1 MSNYQNLPELF
12 FSKAKENLNNQHL
25 LKINNST
32 NEIDSWT
39 WSNTYSSVN
48 KIYQFINSQNL
59 KKDERILL
67 VSENRPEW
75 MAADIAIMSNQ
86 LIAVPNYITY
96 TSRDFEHILND
107 SKPKGLIVSNKDL
120 LETVLIA
127 SKKIN
132 FELQFII
139 CFDQF
144 ENTSIPNL
152 TFYDDLIEDP
162 SVKPDK
168 YHSIQRKDP
177 ASIIYTSG
185 TQGLPKGVILSHG
198 GILSNCEGAYELLQT
213 LKSPDLTFL
222 TWLPLSHSYEHV
234 VQFVTL
240 MMEAK
245 VFYNKS
251 IETLLPTIKVAKPHI
266 MTAVPRFYNN
276 LFAKM
281 QINLKNQS
289 QFKQN
294 LFNSAISL
302 GTKKLHQQKLSLKEK
317 ILDFLLDKLV
327 RKKVK
332 NNFGGRLEAFVSGG
346 GPLDSRVGEA
356 LNALGLKTLQGYGL
370 TETSPVVSCN
380 PLHKVKVETVGPIF
394 PGVEVKLAE
403 DGEILVKGENLMLG
417 YWNNQEATNKTIIN
431 GWLHTG
437 DIGEFDKEGYLKIT
451 DRKKDIIVNAG
462 GDNISPTR
470 VEAKLDIEPE
480 IAQSMLYGDF
490 KNYLVAVI
498 VPDKDFALNWAKE
511 NGKEQ
516 KFESIV
522 KDDDFNK
529 LMKEVV
535 NRVNKNLSVIEQVR
549 KFILIDHEFTI
560 ENSMMTVSM
569 KVRRFAVKD
578 KYQEDLEKLY

>member
-1 MSNYQNLPELF
+1 MDKYQNLPELF
-12 FSKAKENLNNQHL
+12 FSKAKENFKNQHL
-25 LKINNST
+25 LKINNTT
-32 NEIDSWT
+32 NEIESWT
-39 WSNTYSSVN
+39 WSDTLRSVN

-59 KKDERILL
+59 HKEERVLL

-75 MAADIAIMSNQ
+75 MTADIAIMSNQ

-107 SKPKGLIVSNKDL
+107 SKPKGLIVSNKNL
-120 LETVLIA
+120 LDTVLIA

-139 CFDQF
+139 CFDRF
-144 ENTSIPNL
+144 DNSNIPNL
-152 TFYDDLIEDP
+152 SFYDDLIEDT
-162 SVKPDK
+162 SIKPNK
-168 YHSIQRKDP
+168 YLSIQRKDP

-185 TQGLPKGVILSHG
+185 TQGLPKGVVLSHG

-213 LKSPDLTFL
+213 LKGPDLTFL

-251 IETLLPTIKVAKPHI
+251 IETLLPTIKIAKPHI

-281 QINLKNQS
+281 QINLKTQS

-294 LFNSAISL
+294 LFNQAILL
-302 GTKKLHQQKLSLKEK
+302 GTKKLHQQKLSIAEK
-317 ILDFLLDKLV
+317 IFDFLMDKLV
-327 RKKVK
+327 RKKVL
-332 NNFGGRLEAFVSGG
+332 NNFGGRLKAFVSGG

-417 YWNNQEATNKTIIN
+417 YWNNQEATHKTIID

-437 DIGEFDKEGYLKIT
+437 DIGEFDEEGYLKIT
-451 DRKKDIIVNAG
+451 DRKKDIIVSLG
-462 GDNISPTR
+462 GDNIAPS
-470 VEAKLDIEPE
+470 KLENLLTLSSDIEQACVFGE
-480 IAQSMLYGDF
+480 Q
-490 KNYLVAVI
+490 KNYIAAIIILSA
-498 VPDKDFALNWAKE
+498 DSKAT
-511 NGKEQ
+511 KEQ
-516 KFESIV
+516 IDLYIEKMNT
-522 KDDDFNK
+522 D
-529 LMKEVV
+529 
-535 NRVNKNLSVIEQVR
+535 LSQPEKIKR
-549 KFILIDHEFTI
+549 YHIIDEPFTI
-560 ENSMMTVSM
+560 ENNLMTPTM
-569 KVRRFAVKD
+569 KVRRHEVEK
-578 KYQEDLEKLY
+578 KYSEVINGMF

>member
-1 MSNYQNLPELF
+1 MDKYQNLPDLF
-12 FSKAKENLNNQHL
+12 ISKAQKNFKNQHL
-25 LKINNST
+25 LKINNTT
-32 NEIDSWT
+32 NEIESWT
-39 WSNTYSSVN
+39 WSDTLRSVN

-59 KKDERILL
+59 HKEERVLL

-75 MAADIAIMSNQ
+75 MTADIAIMSNQ

-107 SKPKGLIVSNKDL
+107 SKPKGLIVSNKNL
-120 LETVLIA
+120 LDTVLIA

-139 CFDQF
+139 CFDRF
-144 ENTSIPNL
+144 DNSNIPNL
-152 TFYDDLIEDP
+152 SFYDDLIEDT
-162 SVKPDK
+162 SIKPNK
-168 YHSIQRKDP
+168 YLSIQRKDP

-185 TQGLPKGVILSHG
+185 TQGLPKGVVLSHG

-213 LKSPDLTFL
+213 LKGPDLTFL

-251 IETLLPTIKVAKPHI
+251 IETLLPTIKIAKPHI

-281 QINLKNQS
+281 QINLKTQS

-294 LFNSAISL
+294 LFNQAILL
-302 GTKKLHQQKLSLKEK
+302 GTKKLHQQKLSITEK
-317 ILDFLLDKLV
+317 IFDFLMDKLV
-327 RKKVK
+327 RKKVL
-332 NNFGGRLEAFVSGG
+332 NNFGGRLKAFVSGG

-417 YWNNQEATNKTIIN
+417 YWNNQEATNKTIID

-437 DIGEFDKEGYLKIT
+437 DIGEFDEEGYLKIT
-451 DRKKDIIVNAG
+451 DRKKDIIVSLG
-462 GDNISPTR
+462 GDNIAPS
-470 VEAKLDIEPE
+470 KLENLLTLSSDIEQACVFGE
-480 IAQSMLYGDF
+480 Q
-490 KNYLVAVI
+490 KNYIAAIIILSA
-498 VPDKDFALNWAKE
+498 DSKAT
-511 NGKEQ
+511 KEQ
-516 KFESIV
+516 IDLYIEKMNT
-522 KDDDFNK
+522 D
-529 LMKEVV
+529 
-535 NRVNKNLSVIEQVR
+535 LSQPEKIKR
-549 KFILIDHEFTI
+549 YHIIDEPFTI
-560 ENSMMTVSM
+560 ENNLMTPTM
-569 KVRRFAVKD
+569 KVRRHEVEK
-578 KYQEDLEKLY
+578 KYSEVINGMF

>member
-1 MSNYQNLPELF
+1 MDKYQNLPELF
-12 FSKAKENLNNQHL
+12 FSKAQENFKNQHL
-25 LKINNST
+25 LKINNTT
-32 NEIDSWT
+32 NEIESWT
-39 WSNTYSSVN
+39 WSDTLRSVN

-59 KKDERILL
+59 HKEERVLL

-75 MAADIAIMSNQ
+75 MTADIAIMSNQ

-107 SKPKGLIVSNKDL
+107 SKPKGLIVSNKNL
-120 LETVLIA
+120 LDTVLIA

-139 CFDQF
+139 CFDRF
-144 ENTSIPNL
+144 ENSNIPNL
-152 TFYDDLIEDP
+152 SFYDDLIEDT
-162 SVKPDK
+162 SIKQNK
-168 YHSIQRKDP
+168 YLSIQRKDP

-185 TQGLPKGVILSHG
+185 TQGLPKGVVLSHG

-213 LKSPDLTFL
+213 LKGPDLTFL

-251 IETLLPTIKVAKPHI
+251 IETLLPTIKIAKPHI

-281 QINLKNQS
+281 QINLKTQS

-294 LFNSAISL
+294 LFNQAILL
-302 GTKKLHQQKLSLKEK
+302 GTKKLYQQKLSITEK
-317 ILDFLLDKLV
+317 IFDFLMDKLV
-327 RKKVK
+327 RKKVL
-332 NNFGGRLEAFVSGG
+332 NNFGGRLKAFVSGG

-417 YWNNQEATNKTIIN
+417 YWNNQEATNKTIID

-437 DIGEFDKEGYLKIT
+437 DIGEFDEEGYLKIT
-451 DRKKDIIVNAG
+451 DRKKDIIVSLG
-462 GDNISPTR
+462 GDNIAPS
-470 VEAKLDIEPE
+470 KLENLLTLSSDIEQACVFGE
-480 IAQSMLYGDF
+480 Q
-490 KNYLVAVI
+490 KNYIAAIIILSA
-498 VPDKDFALNWAKE
+498 DSKAT
-511 NGKEQ
+511 KEQ
-516 KFESIV
+516 IDLYIEKMNT
-522 KDDDFNK
+522 D
-529 LMKEVV
+529 
-535 NRVNKNLSVIEQVR
+535 LSQPEKIKR
-549 KFILIDHEFTI
+549 YHIIDEPFTI
-560 ENSMMTVSM
+560 ENNLMTPTM
-569 KVRRFAVKD
+569 KVRRHEVEK
-578 KYQEDLEKLY
+578 KYSEVINGMF

>member
-1 MSNYQNLPELF
+1 MSKYQNLPDLF
-12 FSKAKENLNNQHL
+12 FSKAKANLNNQHL
-25 LKINNST
+25 LKINNNT
-32 NEIDSWT
+32 NEIESWT

-59 KKDERILL
+59 EINERILL

-75 MAADIAIMSNQ
+75 MAADVAIMSNQ

-120 LETVLIA
+120 LDTVLIA

-144 ENTSIPNL
+144 ENTNIPNL

-162 SVKPDK
+162 SIEPSK
-168 YHSIQRKDP
+168 YQSIERKDP

-251 IETLLPTIKVAKPHI
+251 IETLLPTIKIAKPHI

-302 GTKKLHQQKLSLKEK
+302 GTKKLHQQKLSFNEK
-317 ILDFLLDKLV
+317 ILNFLLDKLV

-403 DGEILVKGENLMLG
+403 DGEILVRGENLMLG
-417 YWNNQEATNKTIIN
+417 YWNNPEATNKTIID

-437 DIGEFDKEGYLKIT
+437 DIGEFDGEGYLKIT
-451 DRKKDIIVNAG
+451 DRKKDIIVSLG
-462 GDNISPTR
+462 GDNIAPS
-470 VEAKLDIEPE
+470 KLENLLTLSSDIEQACVFGE
-480 IAQSMLYGDF
+480 Q
-490 KNYLVAVI
+490 KNYIAELIILSA
-498 VPDKDFALNWAKE
+498 DSKAK
-511 NGKEQ
+511 KEQ
-516 KFESIV
+516 I
-522 KDDDFNK
+522 D
-529 LMKEVV
+529 LY
-535 NRVNKNLSVIEQVR
+535 IEKMNVDLTQPEKIKR
-549 KFILIDHEFTI
+549 YHIIDEPFTI
-560 ENSMMTVSM
+560 ENNLMTPTM
-569 KVRRFAVKD
+569 KVRRHEVEK
-578 KYQEDLEKLY
+578 KYSEVINGMF